1 MIKTQWLNPPGE
13 GYTIAGKMAVRFPE
27 VHTVTVSADSTIT
40 AGQFKLAFTS
50 VVSAAT
56 VSYPTVDV
64 HANGVN
70 ELNDEISALE
80 WDSTAEQVRVALQA
94 LDSIC
99 GDAGSVNSDCYNTQA
114 RQVEVTRTGDGTKTS
129 NYGYTFSISF
139 VGAFVSGALHR
150 LKTSRIRLPPPVPAP
165 FTVTGGLNAAVVT
178 DVVNIGKALGT
189 DTEIQ
194 TIIVAADKPVT
205 VGGYK
210 IEFTHRGSTATTGCF
225 VWNAAAS
232 EVEAG
237 IEALANVDSVRVERE
252 GDAGEKSC
260 SENCKYGYK
269 YTVFFDGNAV
279 RGNVGN
285 LASHIGMTT
294 ANSAAAGPNDCVKFQ
309 AIENNVPV
317 DATGVV
323 TQALQDNGGFAHT
336 NTVFGT
342 STAAADLKSD
352 LEQLPAVEVV
362 EISRSVVDRQGGY
375 AWHIVFPVSAADA
388 GVDSVVCGF
397 EPTAGYDAPTD
408 ITCSGMTVTDGNM
421 LGSTFI
427 LSGSEPIA
435 YDAAAN
441 DVKSALEATKNIG
454 TVSVSRSV
462 ADSQRGYT
470 WSITF
475 ITDIGD
481 IAMLK
486 ASSSLT
492 GTESNIVVRC
502 SYIRD
507 PCLVL
512 LYTRRRRC

>member
-1 MIKTQWLNPPGE
+1 M
-13 GYTIAGKMAVRFPE
+13 
-27 VHTVTVSADSTIT
+27 
-40 AGQFKLAFTS
+40 
-50 VVSAAT
+50 
-56 VSYPTVDV
+56 
-64 HANGVN
+64 
-70 ELNDEISALE
+70 
-80 WDSTAEQVRVALQA
+80 
-94 LDSIC
+94 
-99 GDAGSVNSDCYNTQA
+99 
-114 RQVEVTRTGDGTKTS
+114 
-129 NYGYTFSISF
+129 
-139 VGAFVSGALHR
+139 
-150 LKTSRIRLPPPVPAP
+150 PAP
-165 FTVTGGLNAAVVT
+165 LTVTGGLNAAVVT
-178 DVVNIGKALGT
+178 DVVNVGKALGT

-194 TIIVAADKPVT
+194 TIIVAADKPAT

-309 AIENNVPV
+309 ATENNVLV

-323 TQALQDNGGFAHT
+323 TQALQDNGGFANT

-352 LEQLPAVEVV
+352 LEQLPTVEVV

-408 ITCSGMTVTDGNM
+408 ITCSGMTVTNGNV

-492 GTESNIVVRC
+492 GTESNIVVQENTKGNMLSGAFTLTYSSETTVATNC
-502 SYIRD
+502 DAADSSEVKN
-507 PCLVL
+507 VL
-512 LYTRRRRC
+512 EDLNALGRHPYGSRHPARLPVGHHIS